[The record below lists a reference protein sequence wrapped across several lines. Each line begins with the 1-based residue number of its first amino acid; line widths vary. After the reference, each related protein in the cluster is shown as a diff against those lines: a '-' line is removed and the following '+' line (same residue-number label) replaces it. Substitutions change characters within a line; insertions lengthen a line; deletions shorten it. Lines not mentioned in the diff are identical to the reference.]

1 MSDMRRLIN
10 LMEETDRE
18 VTVIDRDEVEDERNV
33 EPPKRHMVVLHNDD
47 YTPAELVVHVLQK
60 HFRLNNDAAMQVML
74 KVHQDGQGVIATFPK
89 DIAETKATLAT
100 QEGRA
105 LGYPLLFTAEPE

>member
-1 MSDMRRLIN
+1 MDEMRRLLN

-18 VTVIDRDEVEDERNV
+18 VGVIDREETRDRPQL
-33 EPPKRHMVVLHNDD
+33 PPRYIVILHNDD
-47 YTPAELVVHVLQK
+47 YTPAELVAHILQK
-60 HFRLNNDAAMQVML
+60 HFRLSHDRAWQVMVR
-74 KVHQDGQGVIATFPK
+74 VHQDGQGVIDTFAK

-105 LGYPLLFTAEPE
+105 QGYPLLFTAEPE